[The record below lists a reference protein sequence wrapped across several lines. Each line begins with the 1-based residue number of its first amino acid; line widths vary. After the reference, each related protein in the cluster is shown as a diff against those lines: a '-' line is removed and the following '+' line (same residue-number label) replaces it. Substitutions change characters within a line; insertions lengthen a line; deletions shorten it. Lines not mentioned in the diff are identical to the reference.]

1 MPGQPQQL
9 ALFARCRERQSA
21 RSTGGGTYVSS
32 HPPVWPGD
40 APPSPSGGAIPVN
53 FCSLVHEGSNRSWP
67 TGVLRIGAPLLG
79 DHLLSPT
86 PSRYSRV
93 LRVCTVP
100 QRTSPATCKKKLFR
114 SDT

>member
-32 HPPVWPGD
+32 HPPVGPGD
-40 APPSPSGGAIPVN
+40 VPPSPSGGAIPVN

-67 TGVLRIGAPLLG
+67 TGVLGIGT
-79 DHLLSPT
+79 PT

-100 QRTSPATCKKKLFR
+100 PRTSPATCKKKLFR